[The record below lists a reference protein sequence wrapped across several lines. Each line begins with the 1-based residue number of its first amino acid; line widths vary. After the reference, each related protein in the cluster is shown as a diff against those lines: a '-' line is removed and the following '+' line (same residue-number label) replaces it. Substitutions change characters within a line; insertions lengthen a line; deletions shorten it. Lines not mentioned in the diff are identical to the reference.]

1 MRRWIAHLPGRIFL
15 LLMLAG
21 FGLIASASLE
31 YFDFETLPG
40 FMIEKLPLRFESL
53 WLFTLRAHVASAL
66 LTFPLCIALMTRS
79 LQRRPAL
86 HRVLGRVTGIV
97 VLLVLVPSGMVLALD
112 AKGGALVSAGFLLSG
127 ALVAA
132 FMVRGVLA
140 ARRRDLVSH
149 RHAMR
154 HVFAQMS
161 VAVSSRVLIL
171 VLDRLG
177 MHPELAYVIALWV
190 PVLASAAAV
199 ELPTLQRAAVRL
211 LAASPRRTAP
221 SRFEPLKGTPS

>member
-1 MRRWIAHLPGRIFL
+1 MRRWIANLPGRVFL

-31 YFDFETLPG
+31 YFDFDTLPG

-66 LTFPLCIALMTRS
+66 LTFPICIALMTRF

-86 HRVLGRVTGIV
+86 HRVLGRITGIV
-97 VLLVLVPSGMVLALD
+97 VLLVLVPSGAVLAFD
-112 AKGGALVSAGFLLSG
+112 AKGGAFVSAGFLLSG
-127 ALVAA
+127 AIIAG
-132 FMVRGVLA
+132 FMVRGVVA
-140 ARRRDLVSH
+140 ARRRDLVTH

-161 VAVSSRVLIL
+161 VAVSSRVLMI
-171 VLDRLG
+171 VLDRVG
-177 MHPELAYVIALWV
+177 MHPELAYVIALWG

-199 ELPTLQRAAVRL
+199 ELPAFFRAVPRL
-211 LAASPRRTAP
+211 LAASRRRAP
-221 SRFEPLKGTPS
+221 LSSFEPLKGTPS

>member
-1 MRRWIAHLPGRIFL
+1 MRRWIANLPGRLFL
-15 LLMLAG
+15 LLMLGG

-31 YFDFETLPG
+31 YFDFGTLPG

-53 WLFTLRAHVASAL
+53 WLFSLRAHVASAL
-66 LTFPLCIALMTRS
+66 LTFPLCIVLMTRF

-86 HRVLGRVTGIV
+86 HRVLGRITGIAI
-97 VLLVLVPSGMVLALD
+97 LLVLVPSGAVLALN

-127 ALVAA
+127 AIVGG

-140 ARRRDLVSH
+140 ARRRDLVTH

-161 VAVSSRVLIL
+161 VAVSSRVLMIL
-171 VLDRLG
+171 LDRFG
-177 MHPELAYVIALWV
+177 MHPELAYVIALWG
-190 PVLASAAAV
+190 PVVASALVV
-199 ELPTLQRAAVRL
+199 ELPTLHRVVVRL
-211 LAASPRRTAP
+211 LAAPHRRPAL